1 LKGVFKVIIKIL
13 GTGCSK
19 CQALEKETINALA
32 ELNISADVQKV
43 TKMDEIMQYDVM
55 MTPALV
61 INDKVKSAGK
71 VLQVDQ
77 IKELIQQEV

>member
-1 LKGVFKVIIKIL
+1 MMIIKIL

-19 CQALEKETINALA
+19 CQSLERETINVLA
-32 ELNISADVQKV
+32 ELNVAADVRKI

-71 VLQVDQ
+71 VLKPEQ
-77 IKELIQQEV
+77 IKELIRQEL

>member
-1 LKGVFKVIIKIL
+1 MIIKIL

-19 CQALEKETINALA
+19 CQTLEKETMNALA
-32 ELNISADVQKV
+32 ELNIAADVQKI
-43 TKMDEIMQYDVM
+43 TKMDEIMQHDVM

-71 VLQVDQ
+71 VLQIDQ
-77 IKELIQQEV
+77 IKAFIQQEV

>member
-1 LKGVFKVIIKIL
+1 MIIKIL
-13 GTGCSK
+13 GTGCTK

-32 ELNISADVQKV
+32 ELDVAADVQKV

-61 INDKVKSAGK
+61 INDKVKAAGK
-71 VLQVDQ
+71 VLKPAE
-77 IKELIQQEV
+77 IKEFIKQEL

>member
-1 LKGVFKVIIKIL
+1 MIIKIL

-19 CQALEKETINALA
+19 CQALERETINALA
-32 ELNISADVQKV
+32 ELNVAADVQKV
-43 TKMDEIMQYDVM
+43 TKMNEIMEYDVM

-71 VLQVDQ
+71 VLKLDE
-77 IKELIQQEV
+77 IKEFIKQEL